1 MFENIEV
8 MNPKH
13 VEWIKMVNEQRESGL
28 TIKEW
33 CRRKHLSKN
42 TFYYR
47 KKRLHALYDN
57 VPALSFIEVDR
68 SIFGENNTA
77 AENNAESGR
86 KAKTAS
92 GMVCEAAE
100 KPAEDNCSSAVDASI
115 PVHAYAEAVAALQV
129 QGVSILLSNNASEA
143 LIGRIVR
150 AVSW

>member
-1 MFENIEV
+1 MTGVQTCALPIYMLGHKTSLHKFKWTEFISS
-8 MNPKH
+8 
-13 VEWIKMVNEQRESGL
+13 IF
-28 TIKEW
+28 
-33 CRRKHLSKN
+33 SKN

-77 AENNAESGR
+77 TENKAESGR

-129 QGVSILLSNNASEA
+129 LLNTSEHRVHIE
-143 LIGRIVR
+143 IGRAHV
-150 AVSW
+150 

>member
-8 MNPKH
+8 TNPKH

-33 CRRKHLSKN
+33 CRRKHLPKN

-47 KKRLHALYDN
+47 MKRLHALYDN

-77 AENNAESGR
+77 TENNAESGR

-92 GMVCEAAE
+92 GMVCEVAE
-100 KPAEDNCSSAVDASI
+100 KPAEDNCLAAFDASI
-115 PVHAYAEAVAALQV
+115 PAHAYAFYAVTMPV
-129 QGVSILLSNNASEA
+129 KP
-143 LIGRIVR
+143 
-150 AVSW
+150 

>member
-8 MNPKH
+8 TNPKH

-57 VPALSFIEVDR
+57 APALSFIEVDR
-68 SIFGENNTA
+68 SIFGESNTA
-77 AENNAESGR
+77 TENNAEAGR

-100 KPAEDNCSSAVDASI
+100 KPAEDNSSAAVDASI

>member
-8 MNPKH
+8 TNPKH
-13 VEWIKMVNEQRESGL
+13 VEWIEMVNEQRGSGL

-57 VPALSFIEVDR
+57 VPALSFIEVER

-77 AENNAESGR
+77 SEKLIERPGCKMQSGLFDDTR
-86 KAKTAS
+86 
-92 GMVCEAAE
+92 
-100 KPAEDNCSSAVDASI
+100 
-115 PVHAYAEAVAALQV
+115 AL
-129 QGVSILLSNNASEA
+129 
-143 LIGRIVR
+143 
-150 AVSW
+150 